1 MFFNRCNISYTSYLD
16 RLTKLNIK
24 SLEYRRVELYI
35 ISFFKVVNDE
45 TTISIL
51 FKF

>member
-24 SLEYRRVELYI
+24 SLEYRRIESDLI
-35 ISFFKVVNDE
+35 IFFQ
-45 TTISIL
+45 IS
-51 FKF
+51 